1 MTGIHLPEDIG
12 DVPSK
17 LGTKPASQS
26 YSIVMAS
33 DKAISSYK
41 VEAPKGGSSEVVPLN
56 FSDTYQDLLGLQR
69 KIKTTLIFRS
79 VSRYDL
85 EQTQWDFTTADSS
98 TGETNTESII
108 WTGRINARATY
119 PGGTPSVKYS
129 VTDSAARIQCLPF
142 SPSSGSGLQQA
153 LLYSKRVF
161 APSMGAPIFVTIA
174 VKMSLSLSPNVKKQ
188 WGWFNGNSG
197 YFFQIK
203 ADGSGDNF
211 SIVRRSNFGGI
222 TEEEIPRSSF
232 NSDKLTSLNFTNI
245 TMFGIEVGV
254 GCGYNARFWAFIL
267 GKWVIVHS
275 LNSGA
280 GTSQNPS
287 INEAAL
293 PIAFAIS
300 NTTNTGTTETLF
312 RYGTSVSSL
321 GETTQD
327 NVPNEVSVTK
337 NLSAIPGSNSVLL
350 GIRARRDI
358 NSIQNSNILLPS
370 ALRAYSG
377 NNLCTLFL
385 VKNPEIDLSLTWT
398 SVAAGG
404 IELNTSRLAAFT
416 GGQRITL
423 SAPATLG
430 VSINL
435 GDLFSIQRDFGST
448 QYSND
453 IQLITDTNFQTVV
466 NQDIYWLCATYLGF
480 KPTLL
485 ENDLAWDTSTA
496 INTTI
501 TSNGSINPYIA
512 YSQTATFNITA
523 SLSFLEV

>member
-1 MTGIHLPEDIG
+1 MGAAIMDIHLPEDIG

-17 LGTKPASQS
+17 VGVKPKDQS
-26 YSIVMAS
+26 YSVVVAPDRAMP
-33 DKAISSYK
+33 SYK
-41 VEAPKGGSSEVVPLN
+41 VEAPKGSSEVVPLN
-56 FSDTYQDLLGLQR
+56 FSDTYQDLLGMQR
-69 KIKTTLIFRS
+69 KIKTTLLFRS

-119 PGGTPSVKYS
+119 PGSTPSVKYS

-211 SIVRRSNFGGI
+211 AIVRRSNFGGI

-232 NSDKLTSLNFTNI
+232 NGDKLTSLNFTNI
-245 TMFGIEVGV
+245 TMFGVEVGV

-267 GKWVIVHS
+267 GKWVLVHS
-275 LNSGA
+275 INSGA

-293 PIAFAIS
+293 PIAFSIF
-300 NTTNTGTTETLF
+300 NTSNTGTTETLF

-321 GETTQD
+321 GETAQD

-337 NLSAIPGSNSVLL
+337 SLSAIPGSNWVLL
-350 GIRARRDI
+350 GIRARKDI

-398 SVAAGG
+398 SVAASG
-404 IELNTSRLAAFT
+404 IELNTSRLATFT

-423 SAPATLG
+423 SAPATSG

-435 GDLFSIQRDFGST
+435 SDLFSIQRDFGST

-453 IQLITDTNFQTVV
+453 IQLATDTNFQSVV
-466 NQDIYWLCATYLGF
+466 GQDTYWLCATYIGIS
-480 KPTLL
+480 P
-485 ENDLAWDTSTA
+485 NNIAWDLASA

-501 TSNGSINPYIA
+501 TDNG
-512 YSQTATFNITA
+512 TTFNITA

>member
-1 MTGIHLPEDIG
+1 MGATMTNVHLPEDIG

-17 LGTKPASQS
+17 SGAKPKNQS

-33 DKAISSYK
+33 DRAVPSYK
-41 VEAPKGGSSEVVPLN
+41 VEVPNGSSEVVPLN

-69 KIKTTLIFRS
+69 KIKTTLLFRS

-98 TGETNTESII
+98 TGVTDTESII

-119 PGGTPSVKYS
+119 PGSTPSVRYS

-153 LLYSKRVF
+153 LLFSKRVF
-161 APSMGAPIFVTIA
+161 APSMGAPIFITIA
-174 VKMSLSLSPNVKKQ
+174 VKMSLSLFPNVKKQ

-211 SIVRRSNFGGI
+211 AIVRRSNFGGI

-232 NSDKLTSLNFTNI
+232 NGDKLTSLNFTNI
-245 TMFGIEVGV
+245 TMFGVEVGV

-267 GKWVIVHS
+267 GKWILVHS
-275 LNSGA
+275 INSGT

-293 PIAFAIS
+293 PIAFSIS
-300 NTTNTGTTETLF
+300 NTSNTGTTETLF

-327 NVPNEVSVTK
+327 NVPNEVSTTK
-337 NLSAIPGSNSVLL
+337 TITTITNSTWVLM
-350 GIRARRDI
+350 GIRGKKDI
-358 NSIQNSNILLPS
+358 NNVQNANTLLPLS
-370 ALRAYSG
+370 MQIFSN
-377 NNLCTLFL
+377 NNLINVFL
-385 VKNPEIDLSLTWT
+385 LKNPESDSDLRWS
-398 SVAAGG
+398 SVNNSGV
-404 IELNTSRLAAFT
+404 EFNTSRIYPFR
-416 GGQRITL
+416 GGQRLITA
-423 SAPATLG
+423 SVPASEGAT
-430 VSINL
+430 INL
-435 GDLFSIQRDFGST
+435 SDLFSLQRNFGSNI
-448 QYSND
+448 YAND
-453 IQLITDTNFQTVV
+453 IQLPTDTGYQPIVQ
-466 NQDIYWLCATYLGF
+466 QDNYWVCATFLGST
-480 KPTLL
+480 PSRLSS
-485 ENDLAWDTSTA
+485 NAIVWDLAASQNISLVNNPTISR
-496 INTTI
+496 INV
-501 TSNGSINPYIA
+501 
-512 YSQTATFNITA
+512 
-523 SLSFLEV
+523 SLSFIEV